1 VENTFIDEDVKNAE
15 NASVN
20 SILNFLEINPAKII
34 DYFGFSP
41 IV

>member
-20 SILNFLEINPAKII
+20 SILKFPDI
-34 DYFGFSP
+34 
-41 IV
+41 